1 MEHRELEELYRH
13 LEEPEAALR
22 SAPFWGWNSR
32 MDPEEITLQIQDMK
46 EKGLGGCFV
55 HSREGLETPY
65 LSEEWM
71 EDVAA
76 AADAAEQTGLELWI
90 YDEDKW
96 PSGSAGG
103 KVAAANPEAFAAK
116 GLTLEVRPAEGPQ
129 PTAGE
134 DGVVQTCRVELEGKR
149 IRAFDRGDTLLVLR
163 RERSASSE
171 WYNGSAPSDNLNGE
185 AVRTFLNLTHEK
197 YKERF
202 GDKFGATIKGFFTD
216 EPDFCD
222 FYSSFT
228 PGRPW
233 LPWTDDF
240 VEAFQARR
248 GYDPRAYLPLLFFD
262 GADSAMI
269 RHDYWRTLSELFG
282 ERYMKQ
288 LYDWCQGQNLALT
301 GHMLYENDLGYNI
314 RVCGAAMPQY
324 RYLHCPGID
333 ILGEQCRE
341 YLTVKQ
347 CTSVANQYGRKSVVS
362 ETYGCT
368 GWEFDF
374 EDQKWLGDWQFVMGV
389 TRRCQHMMLYSI
401 AGCRK
406 RDYPPVFNYQSP
418 WWQYNRRMEDYF
430 ARVTAC
436 TTTGKPVRDIL
447 VLHPISSL
455 WTKCACAPDEDL
467 GRVDMNTGWSD
478 PHITALNVEGDQ
490 YNRLAELLMR
500 AHRDFDFGDETIL
513 AEQGRVSGGAL
524 TVGEA
529 EYHTVIVPRV
539 CSLFRST
546 LELLGEYRKQGGRLI
561 WVGEL
566 PEMTEGRPDRGAQI
580 LWETYGFERVE
591 RDEDLAGELD
601 RLCPR
606 ALSVKDMLGNEATDI
621 LTMLRKAGEDEI
633 LFAVNHD
640 RKEEHWAKFTLP
652 ASYQVTAYDPWTG
665 ESRPVPVETTEKGI
679 AFADTLPPAY
689 SKVYFLRA
697 GQAEESVPC
706 TYPYAH
712 PHRSEPLFGVLGPVA
727 SFTRTAPN
735 ALVLDKCAYSLNGA
749 PFSEETDLWRAQ
761 KEIRAALG
769 MQQIYY
775 NGAPMRYLWTE
786 AERKKPGTP
795 FELKLTFTVR
805 DVPQG
810 MCSLAME
817 KPGDLEVLCN
827 GQPCRMDGG
836 WYVDK
841 AIRTIPLP
849 PLVQGENTI
858 LIRGLYRG
866 DMELEDLFV
875 IGDFAVSPA
884 RELVREPDTL
894 HFGDWCM
901 QGYYHYAGDMI
912 YHFTAPACRPE
923 DGQVL
928 LTLGD
933 YSAALAEITVNGQTA
948 GHLFGKGYNTL
959 DITAFLKETENTIDI
974 RLVGTNRNLFGP
986 FHQKYTDCTRIS
998 WADFRTEGILY
1009 TPDYVLHPYGLV
1021 SQVKLIQKTG
1031 GDRG

>member
-1 MEHRELEELYRH
+1 MEHRELEELSRR
-13 LEEPEAALR
+13 LREPAAALR

-32 MDPEEITLQIQDMK
+32 LDPEELRRQIRDMK
-46 EKGLGGCFV
+46 EEGLGGCFV

-65 LSEEWM
+65 LSREWM

-76 AADAAEQTGLELWI
+76 AAEEAEKAGLELWI

-103 KVAAANPEAFAAK
+103 QVAAADPEAFTAK
-116 GLTLEVRPAEGPQ
+116 GLTLEVRPAGGDPSDLE
-129 PTAGE
+129 A
-134 DGVVQTCRVELEGKR
+134 DDVVQACRVELEGRR
-149 IRAFDRGDTLLVLR
+149 IRALGRGDTLLVLR
-163 RERSASSE
+163 RERSATSE
-171 WYNGSAPSDNLNGE
+171 WYNGSAPSDNLNPR
-185 AVRTFLNLTHEK
+185 AVRTFLDLTHER
-197 YKERF
+197 YRERF
-202 GDKFGATIKGFFTD
+202 GDKFGSTIKGFFTD

-240 VEAFQARR
+240 LEAFRARR
-248 GYDPRAYLPLLFFD
+248 GYDARDYLPLLFFD
-262 GADSAMI
+262 GADSPMI
-269 RHDYWRTLSELFG
+269 RHDYWRTMTELFG

-288 LYDWCQGQNLALT
+288 LYDWCQENGLAST
-301 GHMLYENDLGYNI
+301 GHVLYENDLGYNI

-347 CTSVANQYGRKSVVS
+347 CTSVANQYGRRSVIS

-374 EDQKWLGDWQFVMGV
+374 EGQKWLGDWQFVLGV

-418 WWQYNRRMEDYF
+418 WWRYNRLMEDYF
-430 ARVTAC
+430 ARLAAC
-436 TTTGKPVRDIL
+436 TTTGRPVRDIL

-455 WTKCACAPDEDL
+455 WTQCACAPDEDL

-478 PHITALNVEGDQ
+478 RHITALNVEGDR
-490 YNRLAELLMR
+490 YNRLAELLVR

-513 AEQGRVSGGAL
+513 AEKGRVTGGVL
-524 TVGEA
+524 SVGEA
-529 EYHTVIVPRV
+529 EYRTVIVPRV

-546 LELLGEYRKQGGRLI
+546 LELLEEYRKQGGRLI

-566 PEMTEGRPDRGAQI
+566 PGMTEGRPDRGAQT
-580 LWETYGFERVE
+580 LWESYGFDRVE
-591 RDEDLAGELD
+591 RDEDLPAALD

-606 ALSVKDMLGNEATDI
+606 PLSVTDRLGSEAADI
-621 LTMLRKAGEDEI
+621 LTMLRRAGEDGI

-640 RKEEHWAKFTLP
+640 RKEEHWVKFALP
-652 ASYQVTAYDPWTG
+652 GACRVTAYDPWTG
-665 ESRPVPVETTEKGI
+665 ESRPVPAETTEKGV
-679 AFADTLPPAY
+679 AFADTLPPA
-689 SKVYFLRA
+689 SSRVYFLRA
-697 GQAEESVPC
+697 GGAEERVPC
-706 TYPYAH
+706 VPPYEH
-712 PHRSEPLFGVLGPVA
+712 PHRSEPLFAVLGPA
-727 SFTRTAPN
+727 APFTRTAPN
-735 ALVLDKCAYSLNGA
+735 ALVLDKCAYSLNGS

-786 AERKKPGTP
+786 GEKEKPGTP

-805 DVPQG
+805 DVPRG
-810 MCSLAME
+810 VCSLAME
-817 KPGDLEVLCN
+817 KPGELEVLCN

-836 WYVDK
+836 WYVDR

-849 PLVQGENTI
+849 QLVRGENVI
-858 LIRGLYRG
+858 RIRGLYRG

-884 RELVREPDTL
+884 RELVEEPDRL
-894 HFGDWCM
+894 HFGDWCT
-901 QGYYHYAGDMI
+901 QGYFHYAGDMI
-912 YHFTAPACRPE
+912 YHFTAPAYRPE
-923 DGQVL
+923 DGRVVL
-928 LTLGD
+928 ALGD

-948 GHLFGKGYNTL
+948 GHLFGKGYSTL
-959 DITAFLKETENTIDI
+959 DITALLRETENAIDI

-986 FHQKYTDCTRIS
+986 FHQTYTDCTRIS

-1009 TPDYVLHPYGLV
+1009 TPDYVLHPYGLM
-1021 SQVKLIQKTG
+1021 SQVKLLSGEENK
-1031 GDRG
+1031 